1 MKSTVETDGSM
12 TPGERPGDK
21 GSILRQ
27 PKAVWAVAFACVI
40 AFMGL
45 GLVDPI
51 LPAIAKQLHAT
62 PSQVELLFSSY
73 FLLTGVSMIVTGV
86 VSSRLGHKRTLLGGL
101 GLIVVFS
108 ALAGSSGTIAEIVG
122 FRGGWGLGNALFI
135 ATALA
140 VIVEVSNAG
149 TEKAVVL
156 YEAALGLGISVG
168 PLLGGLLGGASW
180 RGPFYGVAVLML
192 IGFVSI
198 LVLLPSIPTAE
209 RKSSIFD
216 PLRALKHRGLLTL
229 GLTALC
235 YNFGFFTMLAY
246 TPFPLR
252 LDAHGLGLVFF
263 GWGVLLAVTSV
274 FLAPRIQGRF
284 GTLPTMY
291 AMLLLIALD
300 LLAMG
305 LGISSRVVL
314 IVAVILGGAF
324 LGVNNTLITTAVMQ
338 ASPVERP
345 VASAAY
351 SFVRFG
357 GGAVAPFLAGKL
369 AEWFVPSV
377 PFYVGAGATA
387 ISILILVS
395 GRAYLRKV

>member
-1 MKSTVETDGSM
+1 
-12 TPGERPGDK
+12 
-21 GSILRQ
+21 
-27 PKAVWAVAFACVI
+27 VA
-40 AFMGL
+40 G
-45 GLVDPI
+45 
-51 LPAIAKQLHAT
+51 
-62 PSQVELLFSSY
+62 
-73 FLLTGVSMIVTGV
+73 
-86 VSSRLGHKRTLLGGL
+86 
-101 GLIVVFS
+101 
-108 ALAGSSGTIAEIVG
+108 
-122 FRGGWGLGNALFI
+122 
-135 ATALA
+135 
-140 VIVEVSNAG
+140 
-149 TEKAVVL
+149 
-156 YEAALGLGISVG
+156 
-168 PLLGGLLGGASW
+168 
-180 RGPFYGVAVLML
+180 LML

-198 LVLLPSIPTAE
+198 LVLLPSIPTTE

-216 PLRALKHRGLLTL
+216 PLRALKYHGLLTL

-246 TPFPLR
+246 TPFPLG

-274 FLAPRIQGRF
+274 FLAPRIQERF

-291 AMLLLIALD
+291 AMLVLIALD
-300 LLAMG
+300 LLVMG

-369 AEWFVPSV
+369 AEWFIPSV

-387 ISILILVS
+387 ISILVLVS
-395 GRAYLRKV
+395 GRAYLQKV